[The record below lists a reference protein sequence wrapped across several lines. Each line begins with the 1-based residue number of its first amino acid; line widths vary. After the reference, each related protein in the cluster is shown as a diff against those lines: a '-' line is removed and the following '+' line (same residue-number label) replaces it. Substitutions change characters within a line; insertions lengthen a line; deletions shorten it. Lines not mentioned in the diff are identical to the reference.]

1 MAVFTVFLR
10 PLQSLWVLQE
20 LINEVI
26 KILITIKFKY
36 VLIFILCLIYN
47 VKNYFISY
55 KQTHNDNI
63 NLFYYKYSFITFSS
77 I

>member
-10 PLQSLWVLQE
+10 PLQSLCVLQE

-47 VKNYFISY
+47 VKNY
-55 KQTHNDNI
+55 
-63 NLFYYKYSFITFSS
+63 YSNN
-77 I
+77 